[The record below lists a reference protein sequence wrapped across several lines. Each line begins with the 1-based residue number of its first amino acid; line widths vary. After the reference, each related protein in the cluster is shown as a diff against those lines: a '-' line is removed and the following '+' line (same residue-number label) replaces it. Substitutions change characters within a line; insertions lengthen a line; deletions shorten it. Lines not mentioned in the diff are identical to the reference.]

1 MYMYMHHATHTHTH
15 THTHT
20 LAVSIRL
27 AETLF
32 NRTEDAG
39 SVNLTIFR
47 NGATELTEDVLIEVT
62 PCSRDE
68 LGELSEGLIIV

>member
-1 MYMYMHHATHTHTH
+1 MICNMQHTHTH

-27 AETLF
+27 DETLF

-39 SVNLTIFR
+39 SVNLIIVR
-47 NGATELTEDVLIEVT
+47 NGATELTEDVLIEAT
-62 PCSRDE
+62 PCRRMRDG